1 MSTSRKKSSFIFQY
15 FLMSMSVC
23 FTDVQALEIAHKY
36 MVIKGNNFLAGI
48 FWFAGSRPPPPSL
61 LYRIIF
67 QAHCHCVPGTCIP
80 DKCDWPKEIQ
90 TSNF

>member
-1 MSTSRKKSSFIFQY
+1 MTMSPASFLCYIRIVTKFYTFHIFLISTSRKKSSFIFQY

-48 FWFAGSRPPPPSL
+48 FWLAGSRP
-61 LYRIIF
+61 
-67 QAHCHCVPGTCIP
+67 V
-80 DKCDWPKEIQ
+80 E
-90 TSNF
+90 